1 MSKIIGIDLGTSNSC
16 MAVMEAGEPKV
27 IPNSEGNRTT
37 PSIVAFSSNGE
48 RLVGQSAKRQAV
60 TNPQNTIFS
69 AKRLIGR
76 KYSEIKDEMSTAPFK
91 VVEGKNGAAVI
102 ECEIDGKTETYMP
115 EQIASMV
122 LAKLKADAEAYLGE
136 PVTKAVITVPA
147 YFNDDQRKATKDAG
161 LIAGL
166 EVERIINEPTAAS
179 LAYGLDKKGEETI
192 AVYDLGGGTFDIS
205 VLEIAEGVFEVKSTN
220 GDTQLGGDNWDEKII
235 HWLIKEFK
243 NDQGIDLTG
252 DPMAMQRLKE
262 EAEKAKMALSSSQ
275 STEINL
281 PFITADASGPKHLNI
296 TFSRAK
302 LEQVCDDLYARTKA
316 PFEACLKD
324 AGIDLGSIG
333 NLVLVG
339 GMTRSPKIVELAKEL
354 GGKDPNQGVNPDEVV
369 AIGAAVQ
376 GAVLQGDVNDV
387 LLLDVTPLT
396 LGIETAGGVSTP
408 MIERNTTIPTKK
420 SQVFSTAADN
430 QPAVDIVVLQG
441 ERAMSN
447 DNKTLG
453 TFKLDGI
460 SAAPRG
466 TPQID
471 VTFDIDANGIL
482 NVSAKDQGTGKDQ
495 KITISGSSS
504 MDEAE
509 VERLKQEA
517 EKFAEEDK
525 EKKESIQVRNELDS
539 MVYQSEKQLSDLNDK
554 APDDL
559 KNKINELLEDVK
571 KVLEKSDSTLAELN
585 EAKEKM
591 QKNFEELGKEAMKYS
606 SPAGAESETAE
617 SDTSSASE
625 KDTQKKDDDIVDADF
640 EVVDEDSEKEEK
652 AEK

>member
-1 MSKIIGIDLGTSNSC
+1 
-16 MAVMEAGEPKV
+16 MAVMEAGDAKV
-27 IPNSEGNRTT
+27 IPNAEGIRTT
-37 PSIVAFSSNGE
+37 PSIVAFSKNGE
-48 RLVGQSAKRQAV
+48 RLVGQAAKRQAV
-60 TNPQNTIFS
+60 TNPSNTIFS

-76 KYSEIKDEMSTAPFK
+76 KFSEIKDEISTLPYK

-102 ECEIDGKTETYMP
+102 ECEIEGKAETFMP
-115 EQIASMV
+115 EQISSMI

-136 PVTKAVITVPA
+136 PVTQAVITVPA
-147 YFNDDQRKATKDAG
+147 YFNDDQRRATKDAG
-161 LIAGL
+161 SIAGL
-166 EVERIINEPTAAS
+166 EVMRIINEPTAAS

-205 VLEIAEGVFEVKSTN
+205 VLEIAEGVFEVKATN
-220 GDTQLGGDNWDEKII
+220 GDTQLGGDNWDQKII
-235 HWLIKEFK
+235 DWLIEEFK
-243 NDQGIDLTG
+243 NDQGIDLSG

-262 EAEKAKMALSSSQ
+262 EAEKAKMSLSSSQ
-275 STEINL
+275 STDINL
-281 PFITADASGPKHLNI
+281 PFITADASGPKHLNVNL
-296 TFSRAK
+296 TRSK
-302 LEQVCDDLYARTKA
+302 LEQICDELYERTRA

-324 AGIDLGSIG
+324 SGLSLGEVN

-396 LGIETAGGVSTP
+396 LGIETAGGVCTP

-420 SQVFSTAADN
+420 AQIFSTAADN

-441 ERAMSN
+441 ERSMSQ

-460 SAAPRG
+460 APAPRG
-466 TPQID
+466 TPQIE

-482 NVSAKDQGTGKDQ
+482 NVTAKDQGTGKDQ

-504 MDEAE
+504 MDEDE
-509 VERLKQEA
+509 VERLRKEA
-517 EKFAEEDK
+517 EKYADSDK
-525 EKKESIQVRNELDS
+525 EKKEQVQIRNELDS
-539 MVYQSEKQLSDLNDK
+539 MVYQSEKQLTDLGDK
-554 APDDL
+554 APKDL
-559 KNKINELLEDVK
+559 KSKVESLIADTK
-571 KVLEKSDSTLAELN
+571 KVLENN
-585 EAKEKM
+585 ESSLDDLKTAKETL
-591 QKNFEELGKEAMKYS
+591 QKSFEELGQEAMKSGAMPDAGSAEPNTQAEDS
-606 SPAGAESETAE
+606 SSSESE
-617 SDTSSASE
+617 
-625 KDTQKKDDDIVDADF
+625 KKKDDDIVDADF
-640 EVVDEDSEKEEK
+640 EVVDDEEK
-652 AEK
+652 DKS

>member
-1 MSKIIGIDLGTSNSC
+1 
-16 MAVMEAGEPKV
+16 MAVMEAGDAKV
-27 IPNSEGNRTT
+27 IPNAEGIRTT
-37 PSIVAFSSNGE
+37 PSIVAFSKNGE
-48 RLVGQSAKRQAV
+48 RLVGQAAKRQAV
-60 TNPQNTIFS
+60 TNPSNTIFS

-76 KYSEIKDEMSTAPFK
+76 KFSEIKDEISTLPYK

-102 ECEIDGKTETYMP
+102 ECEIEGKAETFMP
-115 EQIASMV
+115 EQISSMI

-136 PVTKAVITVPA
+136 PVTQAVITVPA
-147 YFNDDQRKATKDAG
+147 YFNDDQRRATKDAG
-161 LIAGL
+161 SIAGL
-166 EVERIINEPTAAS
+166 EVMRIINEPTAAS

-205 VLEIAEGVFEVKSTN
+205 VLEIAEGVFEVKATN
-220 GDTQLGGDNWDEKII
+220 GDTQLGGDNWDQKII
-235 HWLIKEFK
+235 DWLIEEFK
-243 NDQGIDLTG
+243 NDQGIDLSG

-262 EAEKAKMALSSSQ
+262 EAEKAKMSLSSSQ
-275 STEINL
+275 STDINL
-281 PFITADASGPKHLNI
+281 PFITADASGPKHLNVNL
-296 TFSRAK
+296 TRSK
-302 LEQVCDDLYARTKA
+302 LEQICDELYERTRA

-324 AGIDLGSIG
+324 SGLSLGEVN

-396 LGIETAGGVSTP
+396 LGIETAGGVCTP

-420 SQVFSTAADN
+420 AQIFSTAADN

-441 ERAMSN
+441 ERSMSQ

-460 SAAPRG
+460 APAPRG
-466 TPQID
+466 TPQIE

-482 NVSAKDQGTGKDQ
+482 NVTAKDQGTGKDQ

-504 MDEAE
+504 MDEDE
-509 VERLKQEA
+509 VERLRKEA
-517 EKFAEEDK
+517 EKYADSDK
-525 EKKESIQVRNELDS
+525 EKKEQVQIRNELDS
-539 MVYQSEKQLSDLNDK
+539 MVYQSEKQLTDLGDK
-554 APDDL
+554 APKDL
-559 KNKINELLEDVK
+559 KSKVESLIADTK
-571 KVLEKSDSTLAELN
+571 KVLENN
-585 EAKEKM
+585 ESSLDDLKTAKETL
-591 QKNFEELGKEAMKYS
+591 QKSFEELGQEAMKSGAMPDAGSAEPNTQAEDS
-606 SPAGAESETAE
+606 SSSESE
-617 SDTSSASE
+617 
-625 KDTQKKDDDIVDADF
+625 KKKGDDIVDADF
-640 EVVDEDSEKEEK
+640 EVVDDEEK
-652 AEK
+652 DKS